1 MDELAHTFVNNV
13 NDIHRQGFKA
23 EGFPTNLKGDQ
34 IDFFQEMGPKSDAST
49 RIYLSDAVKDDLQNI
64 VTSIYPN
71 TPGNNEVALKI
82 SDLQFDKVMN
92 SNSSSLEEYFLQN
105 IGRIGMETS
114 KNQIQMEQS
123 EGILAQTTALK
134 ERKTGVSIDEEAAN
148 LVKYQYTYQAAAK
161 VINAAEEMFRTVIN
175 IGR

>member
-1 MDELAHTFVNNV
+1 
-13 NDIHRQGFKA
+13 
-23 EGFPTNLKGDQ
+23 
-34 IDFFQEMGPKSDAST
+34 
-49 RIYLSDAVKDDLQNI
+49 
-64 VTSIYPN
+64 
-71 TPGNNEVALKI
+71 
-82 SDLQFDKVMN
+82 MN
-92 SNSSSLEEYFLQN
+92 SNSSSMEEYFLQN

-123 EGILAQTTALK
+123 EGILAQTNALK

-161 VINAAEEMFRTVIN
+161 VIAAAEEMFRTVIN